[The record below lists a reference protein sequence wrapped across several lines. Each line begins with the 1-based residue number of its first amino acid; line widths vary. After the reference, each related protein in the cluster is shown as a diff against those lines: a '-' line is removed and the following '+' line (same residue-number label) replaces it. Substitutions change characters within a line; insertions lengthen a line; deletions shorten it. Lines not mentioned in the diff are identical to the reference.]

1 VPGRRAGDRHDD
13 ADRTCPSPEHQIR
26 RFYGITLA
34 LREAERTAD
43 LLADTGCSEA
53 GRTADRRR
61 FHAPGPYGRVVDPAT
76 PSIDPARGGV
86 GTVHHVASVA
96 DGLD

>member
-13 ADRTCPSPEHQIR
+13 ADRTRPSPEHQIR

-43 LLADTGCSEA
+43 LLADTGFSEA
-53 GRTADRRR
+53 GRTVDRRR
-61 FHAPGPYGRVVDPAT
+61 FHAPGPYGRVV
-76 PSIDPARGGV
+76 DPARGGV

-96 DGLD
+96 DGLDQ